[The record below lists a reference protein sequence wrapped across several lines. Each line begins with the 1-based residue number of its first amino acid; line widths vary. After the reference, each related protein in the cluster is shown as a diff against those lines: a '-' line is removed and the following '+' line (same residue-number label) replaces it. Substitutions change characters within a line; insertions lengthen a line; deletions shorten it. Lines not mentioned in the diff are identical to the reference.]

1 MTKQLRLAL
10 VLLTSAVSAFASDH
24 TTVDALRN
32 ATTELMATLQA
43 DEAKLRAD
51 PELLHQAILPVV
63 NSHFDMTRISRWV
76 LGKNWRTMTP
86 EQRGRF
92 LGQFK
97 RLIIRVYGY
106 ALLENLGSEISW
118 KQLREDKNNAAVQAT
133 VKTKRG
139 PIKIVFVLK
148 TNPKEYD
155 GYRVYDVKVE
165 GVSLVTNYRTTFGR
179 TIATEGADVLIE
191 KLRGKNG

>member
-1 MTKQLRLAL
+1 
-10 VLLTSAVSAFASDH
+10 
-24 TTVDALRN
+24 
-32 ATTELMATLQA
+32 
-43 DEAKLRAD
+43 
-51 PELLHQAILPVV
+51 
-63 NSHFDMTRISRWV
+63 
-76 LGKNWRTMTP
+76 MTP